1 MDSAP
6 VTHLAQN
13 CGDSNQ
19 LLASCGLD
27 KVIYFYD
34 LRVGNEEKN
43 EKQTRNV
50 VRRYQAVNHIYDI
63 AFNRTGEKLSIASV
77 DPQVYVL
84 DLRM

>member
-1 MDSAP
+1 MGRRFVVGISMSTLNDERVMDSAP

-43 EKQTRNV
+43 EK
-50 VRRYQAVNHIYDI
+50 
-63 AFNRTGEKLSIASV
+63 
-77 DPQVYVL
+77 
-84 DLRM
+84 